1 MALYSHL
8 SCAPLALWCDPLCA
22 TAETPRMPAV
32 VSPKTKRPGALGIQ
46 SARFDAKNYQTV
58 LQLVGTSEPV
68 EIEL

>member
-1 MALYSHL
+1 
-8 SCAPLALWCDPLCA
+8 
-22 TAETPRMPAV
+22 MPAV